1 MRATNPIIWTDMPDP
16 DIIRIGNT
24 YYMVS
29 TTMFLIPGGPVL
41 RSKDLCSWEIVSY
54 IFDTIEDNDI
64 YNLKDGKNAYG
75 KGQWATSL
83 KYYRGKFY
91 AAFTCHDLQ
100 KTFIYYTDDI
110 EKAVGTG
117 SYWTAPTMICPFC
130 SMMVKLISYMA
141 MGISE

>member
-64 YNLKDGKNAYG
+64 YN
-75 KGQWATSL
+75 
-83 KYYRGKFY
+83 
-91 AAFTCHDLQ
+91 
-100 KTFIYYTDDI
+100 
-110 EKAVGTG
+110 
-117 SYWTAPTMICPFC
+117 
-130 SMMVKLISYMA
+130 
-141 MGISE
+141 